1 MMNDHNEIGKEKIDI
16 LKAVIKDLVNKNY
29 TSLILIK
36 RDGIKSDDIER
47 AVNEYVEI
55 SQNEMTV
62 PPEEAFKNPMI
73 IYEWEREDGAIFSS
87 ISFNLWFGG
96 VEQDL
101 CAEVYIIEKDGVT
114 DFFLSNI
121 FTP

>member
-1 MMNDHNEIGKEKIDI
+1 MKNDTKISEKKIKI
-16 LKAVIKDLVNKNY
+16 LKEIVKELVNKNY
-29 TSLILIK
+29 TSLILTK
-36 RDGIKSDDIER
+36 REGIKSDDIER

-62 PPEEAFKNPMI
+62 PPEESFKNPMI
-73 IYEWEREDGAIFSS
+73 FYEWEREEGTIFSS

>member
-1 MMNDHNEIGKEKIDI
+1 MMNDHNEIGQEKIDI
-16 LKAVIKDLVNKNY
+16 LKEVIKDLVEKNY
-29 TSLILIK
+29 ASIILTK
-36 RDGIKSDDIER
+36 RDGVKSVDIER
-47 AVNEYVEI
+47 VVNEYVDI

-73 IYEWEREDGAIFSS
+73 FYEWERGGAICSS
-87 ISFNLWFGG
+87 ITINLWFGE

>member
-16 LKAVIKDLVNKNY
+16 LKAVIKDLVHKNY
-29 TSLILIK
+29 SSIILTK
-36 RDGIKSDDIER
+36 RDGVKSVDIER
-47 AVNEYVEI
+47 AVNEYVGI

-73 IYEWEREDGAIFSS
+73 FYEWERGGAIFSS
-87 ISFNLWFGG
+87 ITINLWFGE

-101 CAEVYIIEKDGVT
+101 CAEIYIIEKDGIT